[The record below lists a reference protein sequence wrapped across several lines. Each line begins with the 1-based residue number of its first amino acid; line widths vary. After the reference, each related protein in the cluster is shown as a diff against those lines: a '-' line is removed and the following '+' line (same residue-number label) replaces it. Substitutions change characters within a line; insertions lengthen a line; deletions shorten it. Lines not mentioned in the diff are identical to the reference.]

1 MSQLIFLKE
10 YFPIKFKHYL
20 TKLLRRFELLAELNK
35 LSVFNA
41 GIYHHQQQQGE
52 FKAEIRQQSPTSVPS
67 FHRGSLQ
74 HLSLSH
80 QFEQIQKL
88 EGEIDRAII
97 DCIVPSLDK
106 MSKTQRQNLIEILDD
121 IKGVKINEFIHFLFE
136 FVGQN
141 LALSICC

>member
-1 MSQLIFLKE
+1 M
-10 YFPIKFKHYL
+10 
-20 TKLLRRFELLAELNK
+20 LLRRFELLAELNK

-41 GIYHHQQQQGE
+41 GIYHRQQQKAE
-52 FKAEIRQQSPTSVPS
+52 FRAEIRQQSSTFVPS
-67 FHRGSLQ
+67 SIRGSPQ

-97 DCIVPSLDK
+97 DCIVPALAQ

-121 IKGVKINEFIHFLFE
+121 VKGVEINEFIHFLFE